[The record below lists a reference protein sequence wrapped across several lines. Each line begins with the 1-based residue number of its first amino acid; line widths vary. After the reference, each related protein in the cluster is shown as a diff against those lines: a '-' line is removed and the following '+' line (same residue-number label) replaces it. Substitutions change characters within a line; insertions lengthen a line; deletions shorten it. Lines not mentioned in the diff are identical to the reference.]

1 MKKVFSPTILLA
13 LSMACFGTIGYFVR
27 HISLPTGE
35 IALYRALLAIILIG
49 TYMLITKRKILFRAI
64 KKELVWLFLSG
75 AFMGINWVLL
85 FEAYKYTT
93 VSAATLCY
101 YFAPVLVTIACP
113 FLFKEKMGAKQ
124 WVCFV
129 MSTVGL
135 VLITGIGDMS
145 SGSTHIK
152 GILFGLS
159 AAVFYASVVLI
170 NKRLGSVDG
179 ITRTFLQFVSSV
191 VVLLPY
197 VLLTGGINLLSLDR
211 AGTVNLLLVGFVHTG
226 ITYCLYFSSLKYLS
240 GQTAS
245 VLSYIDPLVAVI
257 VSVTLLGENI
267 TPVQIIG
274 GVLILGFTLLNE
286 IKIAAIGKK

>member
-1 MKKVFSPTILLA
+1 MKKVFSPGVLLA
-13 LSMACFGTIGYFVR
+13 LSMVCFGTIGYFVR
-27 HISLPTGE
+27 HIPLPTGE

-49 TYMLITKRKILFRAI
+49 GFMLATKRKICFSEI

-75 AFMGINWVLL
+75 VFMGINWVLL
-85 FEAYKYTT
+85 FEAYKHTT

-101 YFAPVLVTIACP
+101 YFAPVLVTVACP

-145 SGSTHIK
+145 SGGTHIK

-170 NKRLGSVDG
+170 NKRLGNVDG

-191 VVLLPY
+191 AVLLPY
-197 VLLTGGINLLSLDR
+197 VLLTGGINVLSLDT
-211 AGTVNLLLVGFVHTG
+211 AGTVNLLIVGFVHTG
-226 ITYCLYFSSLKYLS
+226 VTYCLYFSSLRYLS

-257 VSVTLLGENI
+257 VSVTLLGETI
-267 TPVQIIG
+267 TPLQIVG
-274 GVLILGFTLLNE
+274 GILILGFTLLNE
-286 IKIAAIGKK
+286 INFVHKTN

>member
-13 LSMACFGTIGYFVR
+13 LSMGCFGTIGYFVR
-27 HISLPTGE
+27 HIPLPTGE
-35 IALYRALLAIILIG
+35 IALYRALLAIVLIG
-49 TYMLITKRKILFRAI
+49 VFMLATKRKIVFSKI

-75 AFMGINWVLL
+75 VFMGINWVLL

-101 YFAPVLVTIACP
+101 YFAPILVTVACP

-124 WVCFV
+124 WVCFI

-152 GILFGLS
+152 GVLFGLS

-170 NKRLGSVDG
+170 NKKLSSVDG

-191 VVLLPY
+191 VVMLPY
-197 VLLTGGINLLSLDR
+197 VMLSDGVNLGSLNTAGWASLLT
-211 AGTVNLLLVGFVHTG
+211 VGFVHTG
-226 ITYCLYFSSLKYLS
+226 VAYCMYFSSLKYLS

-245 VLSYIDPLVAVI
+245 VLSYIDPVVAVI
-257 VSVTLLGENI
+257 VSFTLLGETI
-267 TPVQIIG
+267 TPLQIVG
-274 GVLILGFTLLNE
+274 GILILGFTLLNE
-286 IKIAAIGKK
+286 INFAHKTN

>member
-1 MKKVFSPTILLA
+1 MKKVFSPSVLLA

-49 TYMLITKRKILFRAI
+49 VFMLITKRKIVFRAI

-75 AFMGINWVLL
+75 VFMGINWVLL

-152 GILFGLS
+152 GMLFGLS

-191 VVLLPY
+191 AVLLPY
-197 VLLTGGINLLSLDR
+197 VLLTGGINVLSLDT

-245 VLSYIDPLVAVI
+245 VLSYIDPLVAVL

-267 TPVQIIG
+267 TAVQIIG

-286 IKIAAIGKK
+286 IKIAAIKY